1 MVDIILGKVG
11 IYMSKMTRRGF
22 FKRIFT
28 IVFTAL
34 LTTGAGYFYARYIE
48 PKQMNILKHT
58 VKHSTIPK
66 SFSGIK
72 IAQFSDTHIG
82 HHFGQAELEKVVRLI
97 NKEEPD
103 IVFFTGDLMDNPLEY
118 DGSYNLINILKQ
130 IKAPLGKFA
139 IYGNHDHGGY
149 GTETYEEIM
158 ESSDF
163 TVLKNENT
171 TIELVDKSQIY
182 IAGVDD
188 LMLGRPDFNETLQDI
203 PEDAYTILLAHEG
216 DAADSIAEQFHV
228 NLQLSGHSHGGQ
240 VQIPFFGP
248 LITPPL
254 GSKFYEGFYYFDNLT
269 LYVNKG
275 LGTTRE
281 PYRFLAPPEITIFT
295 LERQ

>member
-1 MVDIILGKVG
+1 MAKV
-11 IYMSKMTRRGF
+11 TRRGF

-28 IVFTAL
+28 LAFTAL
-34 LTTGAGYFYARYIE
+34 LTSGAGYYYARYIE
-48 PKQMNILKHT
+48 PKQMKKLKHT
-58 VKHSTIPK
+58 ITHSSIPE

-82 HHFGQAELEKVVRLI
+82 HHFDKADLEKVIRKI
-97 NKEEPD
+97 NEEEPD
-103 IVFFTGDLMDNPLEY
+103 IVVFTGDLMDNPLEY
-118 DGSYNLINILKQ
+118 DRSYNLIEILRKV
-130 IKAPLGKFA
+130 KAPLGKFA
-139 IYGNHDHGGY
+139 IFGNHDHGGY

-158 ESSDF
+158 EKSEF

-171 TIELVDKSQIY
+171 YVELIDGSKIY

-188 LMLGRPDFNETLQDI
+188 LMLGRPDFRETLRNI
-203 PEDAYTILLAHEG
+203 PDDAYTILLAHEG

-240 VQIPFFGP
+240 VQVPFLGP

-254 GSKFYEGFYYFDNLT
+254 GSKFYEGFYQLDELT

-275 LGTTRE
+275 LGTTRQ
-281 PYRFLAPPEITIFT
+281 PYRFLAPPEISFFT
-295 LERQ
+295 LAKK